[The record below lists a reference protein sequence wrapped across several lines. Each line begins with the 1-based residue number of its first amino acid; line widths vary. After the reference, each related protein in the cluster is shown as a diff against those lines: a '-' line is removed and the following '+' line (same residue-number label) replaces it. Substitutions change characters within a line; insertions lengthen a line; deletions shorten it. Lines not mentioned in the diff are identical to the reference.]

1 MSTASNAAGYQ
12 PSKKSQTGGQLSWLE
27 RLTPRKAPS
36 RYSRTVAASSP
47 PHALTFDDPIPGDGR
62 GSSRHW
68 QRHDSSTA
76 IQDRDLRDCTRLK
89 TAKSWN
95 DPTWVGTVTYAQD
108 AGPTKSILAC
118 YLCLPDKASQ
128 PASQPGSRGGR
139 AGGSPGSRRV
149 VDRAARHQQA
159 GLGKGLHGDDLTPL
173 APLCT
178 CRLQSIKSG
187 LPGLP
192 FLPNSQTLLCTLLPR
207 VARCFPV
214 CILCVRSSNQ
224 LSADSSISSMAYLGR
239 LDWESGRLARRMQP
253 LRAGKVGKVWSR
265 RSID

>member
-1 MSTASNAAGYQ
+1 V
-12 PSKKSQTGGQLSWLE
+12 E
-27 RLTPRKAPS
+27 RPDVG
-36 RYSRTVAASSP
+36 RYSNIRTGHRTDQVHPRLLPVSP
-47 PHALTFDDPIPGDGR
+47 RQG
-62 GSSRHW
+62 
-68 QRHDSSTA
+68 
-76 IQDRDLRDCTRLK
+76 
-89 TAKSWN
+89 
-95 DPTWVGTVTYAQD
+95 
-108 AGPTKSILAC
+108 
-118 YLCLPDKASQ
+118 Q